1 MKRPG
6 IPDNEGSRTLALQQL
21 GIMYT
26 PSEARF
32 DRITR
37 LAMRHFNVPT
47 ALVSIVYKELQ
58 WFKSNQGLNACT
70 TGREVSFCGHAI
82 LQDEPF
88 IVTNALTDPRFADN
102 PLVTNEPRIRFYAG
116 QAIRDPHNVVL
127 GTLCLIDYAPREF
140 SAANVQDLCDF
151 AKLVEAELAMG
162 PGSSVVQALIEG
174 LTEDQRIALID
185 PQIGSWNLR
194 GIEAVLN
201 QEFKAAGED
210 DHPISLI
217 AIRLSDFDSL
227 CARFGA
233 DRLLDFRK
241 HVAAM
246 VRDEIPASASLAVL
260 SPSLLLAVCPRV
272 PETDVRKLIAK
283 ISAKC
288 RSLPAESLGVKTLI
302 ECRLAGLTVT
312 GVSDLAKKPTFW
324 IESLQKE
331 I

>member
-1 MKRPG
+1 
-6 IPDNEGSRTLALQQL
+6 
-21 GIMYT
+21 MYT

-88 IVTNALTDPRFADN
+88 VVPNALNDQRFADN
-102 PLVTNEPRIRFYAG
+102 PLVTGEPRIRFYAG
-116 QAIRDPHNVVL
+116 QAIRDPNNVVL
-127 GTLCLIDYAPREF
+127 GTLCLIDYTPRDF
-140 SAANVQDLCDF
+140 SPANVQDLCDF
-151 AKLVEAELAMG
+151 AKLVEAELALG
-162 PGSSVVQALIEG
+162 PTSSVVQTLIEG
-174 LTEDQRIALID
+174 LSEDQRVALID
-185 PQIGSWNLR
+185 PQIGAWNIR
-194 GIEAVLN
+194 GIESVLA
-201 QEFKAAGED
+201 EELRSAGEEG
-210 DHPISLI
+210 HPVSLI
-217 AIRLSDFDSL
+217 AVRLSDMDSL

-260 SPSLLLAVCPRV
+260 EPSLFLAVCPRV
-272 PETDVRKLIAK
+272 IDSDVRKLIAK

-288 RSLPAESLGVKTLI
+288 RSLPVESLGVKTLI
-302 ECRLAGLTVT
+302 ECRLAGITVT
-312 GVSDLAKKPTFW
+312 GPIDTARKPSFW
-324 IESLQKE
+324 MESLQKE